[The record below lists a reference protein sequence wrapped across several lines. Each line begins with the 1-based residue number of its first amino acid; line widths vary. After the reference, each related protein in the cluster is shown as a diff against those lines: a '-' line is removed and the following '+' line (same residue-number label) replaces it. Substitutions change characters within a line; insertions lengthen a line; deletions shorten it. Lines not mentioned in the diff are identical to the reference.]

1 MSPPLVV
8 EVTRGGV
15 VESHHEVDVAIVG
28 ADGHRS
34 GFGKPQRWTL
44 ARSSMKPI
52 QAFPLVAT
60 GAADAF
66 DLDQGHLA
74 LSCASHSGE
83 SRHVDT
89 VADWLHRLGFD
100 TDTLEC
106 GAHLPLH
113 ETSAHALVH
122 DEIAPDRRHNNCSG
136 KHAGFLTVCRHLGID
151 PAGYLHPEH
160 PVQAHHVTKATEAAC
175 GVNLSDQTP
184 VIDGCGIP
192 IWGMPLANLAQGWAT
207 LATTDEG
214 RRLFAAMQAEP
225 FLVAGTGRMCTRIM
239 EASSGLA
246 VKTGAEGVFSG
257 VHVESGLAWS
267 LKARDG
273 ATRAAEAAVLWLMRD
288 LGFAV
293 DVELGPVRNHAGR
306 EVGAVRVVA

>member
-1 MSPPLVV
+1 MSPPLIV

-34 GFGKPQRWTL
+34 GFGRPQRPTL

-66 DLDQGHLA
+66 DLQQEHLA
-74 LSCASHSGE
+74 LACASHNGE
-83 SRHVDT
+83 PRHVEVVT
-89 VADWLHRLGFD
+89 EWLGRLGHD
-100 TDTLEC
+100 HTTLEC
-106 GAHLPLH
+106 GAHMPLH
-113 ETSAHALVH
+113 GDAEDVMIRSGV
-122 DEIAPDRRHNNCSG
+122 APDARHNNCSG
-136 KHAGFLTVCRHLGID
+136 KHTGFLTVCRHLGVD
-151 PAGYLHPEH
+151 PAGYLRPDH
-160 PVQAHHVTKATEAAC
+160 PVQEHHITKATEAAC
-175 GVNLSDQTP
+175 GIDLSDQTP
-184 VIDGCGIP
+184 VVDGCGIP
-192 IWGMPLANLAQGWAT
+192 IWGMPLENLAQGWAT

-225 FLVAGTGRMCTRIM
+225 FMVAGTGRMCTRIM
-239 EASSGLA
+239 EASEGIA

-273 ATRAAEAAVLWLMRD
+273 ATRASEAAVLWLMRD
-288 LGFAV
+288 LGFRV
-293 DVELGPVRNHAGR
+293 DVDDQVIRNHAGL
-306 EVGAVRVVA
+306 ELGVVRVAS

>member
-1 MSPPLVV
+1 
-8 EVTRGGV
+8 
-15 VESHHEVDVAIVG
+15 
-28 ADGHRS
+28 
-34 GFGKPQRWTL
+34 
-44 ARSSMKPI
+44 
-52 QAFPLVAT
+52 
-60 GAADAF
+60 
-66 DLDQGHLA
+66 
-74 LSCASHSGE
+74 
-83 SRHVDT
+83 
-89 VADWLHRLGFD
+89 
-100 TDTLEC
+100 
-106 GAHLPLH
+106 
-113 ETSAHALVH
+113 VH

-175 GVNLSDQTP
+175 GVDLTDQSP

-239 EASSGLA
+239 EASAGLA

-293 DVELGPVRNHAGR
+293 DVELGPVRNHAGL

>member
-1 MSPPLVV
+1 MSPPLIV

-15 VESHHEVDVAIVG
+15 VESRHEVDVAIVG

-34 GFGKPQRWTL
+34 GFGRPQRGTL

-66 DLDQGHLA
+66 DLADEHLA
-74 LSCASHSGE
+74 LACASHNGE
-83 SRHVDT
+83 PRHVD
-89 VADWLHRLGFD
+89 VVGEWLGRLGFD
-100 TDTLEC
+100 ADTLEC
-106 GAHLPLH
+106 GAHMPIH
-113 ETSAHALVH
+113 GPSEDDMIRGGV
-122 DEIAPDRRHNNCSG
+122 EPDRRHNNCSG
-136 KHAGFLTVCRHLGID
+136 KHSGFLTVCRHLGID
-151 PAGYLHPEH
+151 PAGYLEPDH

-175 GVNLSDQTP
+175 EIDLSGQTP
-184 VIDGCGIP
+184 VVDGCGIP
-192 IWGMPLANLAQGWAT
+192 VWEMPLENLAQGWAT
-207 LATTDEG
+207 LATTEEG
-214 RRLFAAMQAEP
+214 RRLYAAMQAEP
-225 FLVAGTGRMCTRIM
+225 FMVAGTGRMCTRIM

-273 ATRAAEAAVLWLMRD
+273 ATRASEAAVLWLIRD

-293 DVELGPVRNHAGR
+293 DVDDEVLRNHAGR
-306 EVGAVRVVA
+306 EVGTVRVAS